1 DEGNES
7 HEGDEESRC
16 RGSPGNEEHEG
27 HEGDEGHESDEG
39 DEGHE
44 GNEGDEGNES
54 HEGDEEGR
62 CRGSPSNEEH
72 EGDEGDEGH
81 ESDEGAESSVAAA
94 VAKTPTTHRNGQ
106 PGRRVDFFMVNNMA
120 RPLDANVFVV
130 QILPFVNHFA
140 VSLRLST
147 STDMQYTRVQPAA
160 RYLKAPATREQTQV
174 TDRQWAEMFRAYK
187 KEWGVVASNAAV
199 DAMWRVLT
207 HVAETSVRS
216 AGFKEKVCDRRGA
229 FRRLKNGKSVH
240 QKLAAETIT
249 LPAVP
254 TPAPS

>member
-1 DEGNES
+1 MAYMPAPCKELRPSLFEYAAAL
-7 HEGDEESRC
+7 GDVSIVIAADFNFDVSSSRAWTQAVC
-16 RGSPGNEEHEG
+16 SGCSADPAVMLA
-27 HEGDEGHESDEG
+27 
-39 DEGHE
+39 
-44 GNEGDEGNES
+44 
-54 HEGDEEGR
+54 
-62 CRGSPSNEEH
+62 
-72 EGDEGDEGH
+72 
-81 ESDEGAESSVAAA
+81 GAESSVAAA